1 MARPLTFE
9 HWTDDGLHTYQYVAR
24 EGPVVEANWPG
35 LFEGDWPEHGP
46 TPYTEYAVNN
56 NNCEEVAVYLGL
68 IWRLTEGLLPCSV
81 PRFHRD
87 DATYAAGA
95 PYALIDWEY
104 EVENEAGRNLGLIR
118 GFVPARSSV
127 RMYPP
132 PSPWEKEN
140 SGRAALYELPV
151 FSMLSGV
158 VRQTMADAS
167 MEVNIYAL
175 KQRSAE
181 RVAERLQAREPPLL
195 VDLLEKE
202 ELFIDLAIGVDEGYV
217 DVLVIHSPQDLSDLL
232 DALVAEYK
240 EAIDLYEND
249 VNHIGSMDEFLGRI
263 GELMNLGEEG
273 ELSRW
278 GAGAS

>member
-1 MARPLTFE
+1 
-9 HWTDDGLHTYQYVAR
+9 
-24 EGPVVEANWPG
+24 
-35 LFEGDWPEHGP
+35 
-46 TPYTEYAVNN
+46 
-56 NNCEEVAVYLGL
+56 
-68 IWRLTEGLLPCSV
+68 
-81 PRFHRD
+81 
-87 DATYAAGA
+87 
-95 PYALIDWEY
+95 
-104 EVENEAGRNLGLIR
+104 
-118 GFVPARSSV
+118 
-127 RMYPP
+127 
-132 PSPWEKEN
+132 
-140 SGRAALYELPV
+140 
-151 FSMLSGV
+151 
-158 VRQTMADAS
+158 MADAS